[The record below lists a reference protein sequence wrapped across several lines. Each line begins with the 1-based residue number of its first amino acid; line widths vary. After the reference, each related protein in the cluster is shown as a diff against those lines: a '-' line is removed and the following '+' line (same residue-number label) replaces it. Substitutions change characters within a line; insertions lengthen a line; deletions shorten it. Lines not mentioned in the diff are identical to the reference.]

1 VSVLLPRF
9 HNRFRNSGYRSVVV
23 ILDQQIDLAYGR
35 VSVWVL
41 VLERSLIVTR
51 AASDRALNSDSD
63 DGNQGSKGT
72 KKGQIDK
79 GSSGVL

>member
-1 VSVLLPRF
+1 VYVSVLLLRF
-9 HNRFRNSGYRSVVV
+9 HNRFRNSGYRSPVV

-35 VSVWVL
+35 SSVL
-41 VLERSLIVTR
+41 VSERSLIVTR
-51 AASDRALNSDSD
+51 AASDRALDSDSD

-72 KKGQIDK
+72 KGQIDK